1 MNQDAG
7 NGGETSG
14 ATSNATSGTASSA
27 ASGAVPAV
35 PGVPQGDALSLDEL
49 VSICAVSREWVVERV
64 EDGLLPANGLAAG
77 SDVAIW
83 RFTSSAVWRTRR
95 MHTLERDFDAV
106 PELAA
111 LAADLMEEL
120 ERARARLRQAGL
132 E

>member
-7 NGGETSG
+7 NGGETSV
-14 ATSNATSGTASSA
+14 ATN
-27 ASGAVPAV
+27 GAVPGV
-35 PGVPQGDALSLDEL
+35 PGVPGVSGVPQGDALSLDEL
-49 VSICAVSREWVVERV
+49 VRICAVSREWVVERV
-64 EDGLLPANGLAAG
+64 EDGLLPAHGLAA
-77 SDVAIW
+77 SRDTAIW
-83 RFTSSAVWRTRR
+83 RFTSSAIWRTRR

-120 ERARARLRQAGL
+120 ERLRQRLRAAGL